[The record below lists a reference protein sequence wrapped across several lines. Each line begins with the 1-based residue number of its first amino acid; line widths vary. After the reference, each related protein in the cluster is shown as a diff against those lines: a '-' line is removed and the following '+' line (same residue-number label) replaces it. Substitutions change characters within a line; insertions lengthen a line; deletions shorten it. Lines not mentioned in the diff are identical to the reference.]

1 MLDTFI
7 LATMFETSIAFFK
20 FLSSLFS
27 NIFDEQIRHFCYPNL
42 MAERTMPKFDPRA
55 VWGTIIVPSIVAVA
69 IFGIVLAV
77 SDRLPEKVA
86 THWSGSDTPDGFMS
100 PLSSA
105 LIFLVLSLLI
115 TQIGWFSAATK
126 SPLPFR
132 RINAIA
138 TWTIF
143 GLICAIPLGIT
154 LPQMGIEDPTTFELP
169 WWWVVLG
176 TLLGLAI
183 GFLVARSLRDY
194 SSLYDVPVTDTPPKS
209 LPRERPT
216 ERMSVKYSNAMRVF
230 VGLWVTASIVLLF
243 FMPSVGVVF
252 LLCTPLLLI
261 GYETGLEVHDDK
273 ILLFMGC
280 GPAKVRIPL
289 DMKTVKYAEPS
300 KYNWADG
307 GGLGLRYNFDGQMM
321 LAARSGEAVKI
332 ETTGT
337 KYTVVVPDG
346 QARAV
351 AGDINARLD
360 RLRA

>member
-1 MLDTFI
+1 
-7 LATMFETSIAFFK
+7 
-20 FLSSLFS
+20 
-27 NIFDEQIRHFCYPNL
+27 
-42 MAERTMPKFDPRA
+42 MPKFDIKA

-69 IFGIVLAV
+69 IFGLVLAL

-86 THWSGSDTPDGFMS
+86 THWSGSGTPDGFMS
-100 PLSSA
+100 PLASA
-105 LIFLVLSLLI
+105 VTCLIVSLAVI
-115 TQIGWFSAATK
+115 QIGWFSASTK
-126 SPLPFR
+126 SPLVLR

-138 TWTIF
+138 AWTIF
-143 GLICAIPLGIT
+143 GLITAIPLGIT
-154 LPQMGIEDPTTFELP
+154 LPQMGIEDPTTVELP
-169 WWWVVLG
+169 WQWVVLG
-176 TLLGLAI
+176 TFLGFAI
-183 GFLVARSLRDY
+183 GLLVARGLRDY

-209 LPRERPT
+209 LPQERPT
-216 ERMSVKYSNAMRVF
+216 ERMSVKSSTTMRVF
-230 VGLWVTASIVLLF
+230 VGLWVTVSLVLLF

-280 GPAKVRIPL
+280 GPAKVRIPIN
-289 DMKTVKYAEPS
+289 MKTVKYAEPS
-300 KYNWADG
+300 KYSWADG
-307 GGLGLRYNFDGQMM
+307 GGIGLRYNFDGQMM

-332 ETTGT
+332 ETTST
-337 KYTVVVPDG
+337 NYTVVVPDG

>member
-1 MLDTFI
+1 
-7 LATMFETSIAFFK
+7 
-20 FLSSLFS
+20 
-27 NIFDEQIRHFCYPNL
+27 
-42 MAERTMPKFDPRA
+42 MPKFDSRA
-55 VWGTIIVPSIVAVA
+55 VWGTIIVPSIVAAA
-69 IFGIVLAV
+69 IFGLVLAL

-86 THWSGSDTPDGFMS
+86 THWSGSGRPDGFMS
-100 PLSSA
+100 PLASA
-105 LIFLVLSLLI
+105 VTCLIVSLAVV
-115 TQIGWFSAATK
+115 QIGWFSASTK
-126 SPLPFR
+126 SPLVFR
-132 RINAIA
+132 RINAMA
-138 TWTIF
+138 AWTIF
-143 GLICAIPLGIT
+143 GLISAIPLGIT
-154 LPQMGIEDPTTFELP
+154 LPQMGIEDPTTVELP
-169 WWWVVLG
+169 WQWVVLG

-183 GFLVARSLRDY
+183 GFLVARGLRDY

-216 ERMSVKYSNAMRVF
+216 ERMSVKYSNSMRVF
-230 VGLWVTASIVLLF
+230 IGLWVAVSIVLLF

-261 GYETGLEVHDDK
+261 GYETGLDVHDDK

-280 GPAKVRIPL
+280 GPLKVRIPL
-289 DMKTVKYAEPS
+289 DLKTVKYAEPS

-332 ETTGT
+332 ETTGAS
-337 KYTVVVPDG
+337 YTVVVPDG